1 MTDSCNDAKDIADR
15 FASVFQYACVPNSL
29 QHHNKMQAQFSTQY
43 MQYVGKNFDDKTI
56 IVDLVSQCIEKLNK
70 DKAPGLDDLTAEHII
85 FAHPT

>member
-15 FASVFQYACVPNSL
+15 FASVFQDACVPNSL
-29 QHHNKMQAQFSTQY
+29 QHHNNMQAQFSTQY

-56 IVDLVSQCIEKLNK
+56 IVDLVSRCIEKLNK